1 MNSEDLHQMFRM
13 KYGTGMELVN
23 PIELML
29 HHFILLTDK
38 DPIIE
43 TSETKYI
50 VLSTK
55 ETL

>member
-1 MNSEDLHQMFRM
+1 M
-13 KYGTGMELVN
+13 KYGTGIELIN
-23 PIELML
+23 PIELVL

-38 DPIIE
+38 DRIIE

>member
-43 TSETKYI
+43 TSETKHI
-50 VLSTK
+50 GLSTK